1 VDQDL
6 LQAWQRIIG
15 GMCDGM
21 AANAVA
27 TLVLTDTWKRGLLSE
42 EKLVADLRRFKR
54 VHLELAIIATCA
66 WMSKARLRRLN
77 KMEMIKILMR

>member
-1 VDQDL
+1 MDQDL

-15 GMCDGM
+15 GMCDGI

-27 TLVLTDTWKRGLLSE
+27 ALVLTDTWKRGLLSE

-66 WMSKARLRRLN
+66 WMAKARLRRLN
-77 KMEMIKILMR
+77 KMEMIEILMR